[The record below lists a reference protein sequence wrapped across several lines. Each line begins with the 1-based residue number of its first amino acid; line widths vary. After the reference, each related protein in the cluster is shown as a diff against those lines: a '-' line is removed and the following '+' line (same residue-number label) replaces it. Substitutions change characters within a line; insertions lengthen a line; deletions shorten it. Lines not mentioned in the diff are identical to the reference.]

1 MKTSTRIN
9 DLKLQVRALQSLGFA
24 QKESVRMIARSES
37 HRIRKALPEIDKPLP
52 TPPDRKPGKWVEK
65 TDRINEQKKSRPV
78 AKKPETKPD
87 TKRPTGKHGKPL
99 SFTRF
104 NIKHDDGSV
113 WSYEVKPNGQ
123 LVVRPPSQFDTPTY
137 TMEQW
142 QAMHEGI
149 NSHINERSKDT
160 AEKGENKQPAQ
171 KADDKKE
178 SPKMEKSEK
187 TLSRWGRNRTFA
199 DITQDVAGV
208 ELSQPQSMPVPQT
221 FGKTL
226 LQQAMTA
233 PAPAMNGH
241 QQAAARCGLDI
252 NTPGLEN
259 MTLDDM
265 KKLAAQQQLDIAN
278 QGRGRVGLPPLE
290 LETPKAKARKAT
302 WSSM

>member
-1 MKTSTRIN
+1 MKSARTAELAVT
-9 DLKLQVRALQSLGFA
+9 
-24 QKESVRMIARSES
+24 ARSLMRLGYSKKAAIKFVSSGEAA
-37 HRIRKALPEIDKPLP
+37 RIRKALPDIDQPLP

-65 TDRINEQKKSRPV
+65 TDRINEQQKSRP
-78 AKKPETKPD
+78 AEKKPETKPD
-87 TKRPTGKHGKPL
+87 TKRPTGKHGRPL

-104 NIKHDDGSV
+104 NIKHKDGSV

-149 NSHINERSKDT
+149 NNHISER
-160 AEKGENKQPAQ
+160 AEKG
-171 KADDKKE
+171 DDKGDQKTMGK
-178 SPKMEKSEK
+178 SQSEK
-187 TLSRWGRNRTFA
+187 TLPRWGRNRTLS
-199 DITQDVAGV
+199 DITEDVAGV
-208 ELSQPQSMPVPQT
+208 ELPQPQSIPVPQT

-278 QGRGRVGLPPLE
+278 KGRARVGLPPLE
-290 LETPKAKARKAT
+290 LETPKAKARTAK